1 MRKLVPLSDSVVCR
15 KIRGGKKTV
24 IQNGVSVKKTDV
36 DIYEII
42 EMPKLKT
49 NNDFQFCVGDT
60 VISNSTGDEIEINP
74 GETVYLFKLENIMCS
89 VVIGEA
95 S

>member
-1 MRKLVPLSDSVVCR
+1 MRKLVPLRDSVVCR
-15 KIRGGKKTV
+15 KICGGKKTV
-24 IQNGVSVKKTDV
+24 IKNGISVNKTDV

-42 EMPKLKT
+42 EMPNVIT
-49 NNDFQFCVGDT
+49 NNDFQFGIGDA

-74 GETVYLFKLENIMCS
+74 GDTVYLFKIENIMCN
-89 VVIGEA
+89 VLIGDA